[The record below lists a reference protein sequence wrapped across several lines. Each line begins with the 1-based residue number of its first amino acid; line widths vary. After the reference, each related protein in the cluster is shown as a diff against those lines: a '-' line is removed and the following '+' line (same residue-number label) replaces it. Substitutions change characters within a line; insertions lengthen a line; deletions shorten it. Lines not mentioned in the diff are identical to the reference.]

1 MTNGKNIFISY
12 FRSNGFTFA
21 EALSHSLVELGH
33 EVWYDKRKMNPLQDY
48 GTQLERAIRHSD
60 CVVIIFDQN
69 TSTISDPLVQREVF
83 YAVHKHI
90 PIIIL
95 KVTNH
100 ALPFLFAPWL
110 TVDFHTAPLQTSVQ
124 ALHSLLQENQLPTV
138 PEFYDPLS
146 HYLDDLYE
154 EVIGHL
160 EDSILIDEDQSPFWE
175 RTFSNDQDLPNEP
188 HETFNS
194 LLEAYNAFGQRLVL
208 LGKPGAGKTTTL
220 YAFVRDAVVTRWH
233 DPMAPVPILLNISSW
248 NFSQFESVLDWVQ
261 RVRPTL
267 NEHVETLLEHG
278 NLLLVLD
285 SLDALLPSVGL
296 TISTR
301 SNQIRSFNPRE
312 VFLKQLPDRIPVIVS
327 CRLADYGRLVGKSRL
342 HSTISLTPLSK
353 NIQRAIV
360 ETSPII
366 QHLIQAYPSLEAVI
380 DVPLFL
386 RILRFVYAD
395 LDEVPTLFDN
405 VDALQ
410 GDILNRYIDRVYELG
425 TQYDSAPFSLHRLR
439 DVLGEIAMRNAGGVG
454 DMNAIE
460 YDAIAKPLLV
470 YEHPDEFMSLAMQ
483 IHLLTPNHD
492 GSYRFVHRKIRD
504 ILAYEFA
511 IPRVKDADWFEPLTP
526 VTANLGNPAVA
537 LAATHDAR
545 VIPALL
551 EVWMSHKVLRV
562 RTASATALADI
573 GGQRVVNA
581 LAQTLTNL
589 DEPTEV
595 RDAAIRGLG
604 LIGNVQATTTLLGI
618 LTNPSER
625 SDLRDSAVRALAGIA
640 NKQAIMGLI
649 QVFNDLSY
657 DTRIR
662 RTVAEALGEVGGQ
675 RATTSLVQVL
685 SNASVDRSIRSAS
698 VRALINIGG
707 EQASGVLV
715 QVLLNSSRD
724 SFGRDSAA
732 RALGLIGGERAT
744 SVLTKVLL
752 DANDTDAKR
761 GSAAYALGMIGE
773 DVATKVMLEVFTNR
787 ADDPLVRGASAR
799 ALGMLGDYQV
809 NDTLYHVLQDRN
821 DDNHVRS
828 SAAYALSLIGSQD
841 AIHILTT
848 FALDIQTDPLV
859 RDACARALVKLGG
872 QDANQGLIRILNES
886 KDDSWILS
894 YVARSLTH
902 IGTPTALS
910 AVEAWEK
917 RRRR

>member
-1 MTNGKNIFISY
+1 MANGKNIFISY
-12 FRSNGFTFA
+12 FRGDGLTFA
-21 EALSHSLVELGH
+21 ETLARALAELGH
-33 EVWYDKRKMNPLQDY
+33 EVWYDQRSLNPLQDY
-48 GTQLERAIRHSD
+48 GTQIERAIRHSH
-60 CVVIIFDQN
+60 CMVLIFDKY
-69 TSTISDPLVQREVF
+69 TPTLSDPLLQREIF

-95 KVTNH
+95 QATSLP
-100 ALPFLFAPWL
+100 LPFLFSGWL
-110 TVDFHTAPLQTSVQ
+110 TMDFYSAPFQANVA
-124 ALHSLLQENQLPTV
+124 ALHQLVQQNHLPNT
-138 PEFYDPLS
+138 PDFYDPLS

-160 EDSILIDEDQSPFWE
+160 EDSILIDEDASPFWQ
-175 RTFSNDQDLPNEP
+175 RTFSNDQELPNEP
-188 HETFNS
+188 RETFHS

-208 LGKPGAGKTTTL
+208 LGKPGTGKTTTL

-233 DPMAPVPILLNISSW
+233 DPMAPVPIFLNISSW

-261 RVRPTL
+261 RIRPTL
-267 NEHVETLLEHG
+267 NEHVKTLLENG

-301 SNQIRSFNPRE
+301 SNHIRSFNPRE
-312 VFLKQLPDRIPVIVS
+312 VFLRQLPDRIPVIVS
-327 CRLADYGRLVGKSRL
+327 CRSADYGRLVGKSRL
-342 HSTISLTPLSK
+342 HSIITLNPLSK
-353 NIQRAIV
+353 AVQRTVIDTNPSV
-360 ETSPII
+360 QQII
-366 QHLIQAYPSLEAVI
+366 NAYPTLESVI

-386 RILRFVYAD
+386 RILGFVYAD
-395 LDEVPTLFDN
+395 FDELPSLFDN
-405 VDALQ
+405 ADAIQ
-410 GDILNRYIDRVYELG
+410 GDMLNRYIDRVYETG
-425 TQYDSAPFSLHRLR
+425 TQYDSIAFDLGRLR
-439 DVLGEIAMRNAGGVG
+439 HVLGEIAMRNAGGVG
-454 DMNAIE
+454 DMNAIS
-460 YDAIAKPLLV
+460 YDAITQPLLT
-470 YEHPDEFMSLAMQ
+470 YENPDEFMSLAMQ
-483 IHLLTPNHD
+483 IRLLTPNHD

-511 IPRVKDADWFEPLTP
+511 IPRIKDEDWFEPLTP
-526 VTANLGNPAVA
+526 VTSNLGNPAVA
-537 LAATHDAR
+537 LAATHDTR

-551 EVWMSHKVLRV
+551 DVWMNHKVLRV

-618 LTNPSER
+618 LTSPTER

-752 DANDTDAKR
+752 DASDTDAKR
-761 GSAAYALGMIGE
+761 GSAAYALGMIGG
-773 DVATKVMLEVFTNR
+773 DTATKVMIEVFTNR

-809 NDTLYHVLQDRN
+809 NDTLYHILQDRN

-828 SAAYALSLIGSQD
+828 SSAYALSLIGSQD
-841 AIHILTT
+841 AIQILTMV
-848 FALDIQTDPLV
+848 ALDTQTDPLV

-894 YVARSLTH
+894 YVARSLAH
-902 IGTPTALS
+902 IGTPIALS

-917 RRRR
+917 RRKR